1 MKKNTKKADKNKY
14 NNVVIKKDDLMP
26 TTIGEIINDDHSLRS
41 VILLF
46 SLLIIIILGLPYVTT
61 IFQNIKDGKPP
72 LSVTPTPTT
81 PEPDETPSEPET
93 PPVID
98 EDETEPEYYA
108 LDLPVDIEVD
118 GLHFQL
124 TLNSQNQVLSAV
136 LTNESADSNVLLEN
150 TYYLELYNEE
160 KKLLDRILVQG
171 KQITSNLRFDYDIQ
185 EAYSLGV
192 VKYVVIS
199 KKTESDYPNVTL
211 KTNDKNQPYLTC
223 AKNNEVLT
231 YLFKK
236 SDNTYLLQSINERI
250 IYESPT
256 EEEILTF
263 EQRMDDYNSITGVDS
278 QIELETTGFSI
289 DTTIDLTKVSI
300 KNQQATLN
308 NEAYYEKDTEA
319 KAIAFELNSSGYTCE

>member
-1 MKKNTKKADKNKY
+1 MKKNKKKIDKNKY

-26 TTIGEIINDDHSLRS
+26 TTIGEIANDDHSLRV
-41 VILLF
+41 VIILF
-46 SLLIIIILGLPYVTT
+46 LLLIIIILGLPYVTT
-61 IFQNIKDGKPP
+61 MLQNLKDGKAPIGN
-72 LSVTPTPTT
+72 TPAPTT
-81 PEPDETPSEPET
+81 PQEPSET
-93 PPVID
+93 PPPID
-98 EDETEPEYYA
+98 EPETEPEYYA
-108 LDLPVDIEVD
+108 LDLPVDIKVD

-136 LTNESADSNVLLEN
+136 LTNESADSNILFEN
-150 TYYLELYNEE
+150 TYYFELYNEE

-192 VKYVVIS
+192 VKYVVVS

-211 KTNDKNQPYLTC
+211 KLNDKNQPYLTC
-223 AKNNEVLT
+223 SKNNEVLT

-256 EEEILTF
+256 EEEITAY
-263 EQRMDDYNSITGVDS
+263 EEKIDDYN
-278 QIELETTGFSI
+278 
-289 DTTIDLTKVSI
+289 
-300 KNQQATLN
+300 
-308 NEAYYEKDTEA
+308 
-319 KAIAFELNSSGYTCE
+319 